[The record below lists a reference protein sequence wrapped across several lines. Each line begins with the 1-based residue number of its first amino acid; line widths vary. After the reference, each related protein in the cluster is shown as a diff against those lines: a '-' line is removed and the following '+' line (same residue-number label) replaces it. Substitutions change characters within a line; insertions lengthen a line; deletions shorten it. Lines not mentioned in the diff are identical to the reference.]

1 MKLDSDFMRQ
11 ILLLIENNEDYLMS
25 SLALKKAL
33 SVKGRAAERK
43 FMGHI
48 MLLADNNV
56 IESVNSKYPFGF
68 VFGVDGEYSIIEAS
82 YRLTARGYELID
94 VIKNDEIFEKVFNCF
109 RTYYMEHCQDT
120 TRPFDGILPLLEE
133 LKKRKIKMAIVS
145 NKLQPAVEQ
154 LNNHFFK
161 KHISS
166 AVGESATVR
175 RKPNPDAV
183 IAAMNALG
191 SRKDETI
198 YVGDS
203 EIDIETA
210 KNAGI
215 DCIVVLWGF
224 RDECFLRSQYH
235 NIHYIHSPKELLY
248 LLDTSI

>member
-1 MKLDSDFMRQ
+1 MLKQITTVIFDLDGT
-11 ILLLIENNEDYLMS
+11 LLNTLEDLAASVNY
-25 SLALKKAL
+25 ALKTNGYPQRTTNEIRTFL
-33 SVKGRAAERK
+33 GNGVKSLVKCSLG
-43 FMGHI
+43 
-48 MLLADNNV
+48 
-56 IESVNSKYPFGF
+56 
-68 VFGVDGEYSIIEAS
+68 
-82 YRLTARGYELID
+82 
-94 VIKNDEIFEKVFNCF
+94 KNDSDEIFEKVFNCF

>member
-1 MKLDSDFMRQ
+1 MLKQITTVIFDLDGT
-11 ILLLIENNEDYLMS
+11 LLNTLEDLAASVNY
-25 SLALKKAL
+25 ALKTNGYPQRTTNEIRTFL
-33 SVKGRAAERK
+33 GNGVKSLVKCSLG
-43 FMGHI
+43 
-48 MLLADNNV
+48 
-56 IESVNSKYPFGF
+56 
-68 VFGVDGEYSIIEAS
+68 
-82 YRLTARGYELID
+82 
-94 VIKNDEIFEKVFNCF
+94 KNDSDEIFEKVFNCF

-183 IAAMNALG
+183 IAAMNAWG

>member
-1 MKLDSDFMRQ
+1 MLKQITTVIFDLDGT
-11 ILLLIENNEDYLMS
+11 LLNTLEDLAASVNY
-25 SLALKKAL
+25 ALKTNGYPQRTTNEMRTY
-33 SVKGRAAERK
+33 SGNGVKSLVKCSLG
-43 FMGHI
+43 
-48 MLLADNNV
+48 
-56 IESVNSKYPFGF
+56 
-68 VFGVDGEYSIIEAS
+68 
-82 YRLTARGYELID
+82 
-94 VIKNDEIFEKVFNCF
+94 KNDSDEIFEKVFNCF

>member
-1 MKLDSDFMRQ
+1 MLKQITTVIFDLDGT
-11 ILLLIENNEDYLMS
+11 LLNTLEDLAASVNY
-25 SLALKKAL
+25 ALKTNGYPQRTTNEIRTFL
-33 SVKGRAAERK
+33 GNGVKSLVKCSLG
-43 FMGHI
+43 
-48 MLLADNNV
+48 
-56 IESVNSKYPFGF
+56 
-68 VFGVDGEYSIIEAS
+68 
-82 YRLTARGYELID
+82 
-94 VIKNDEIFEKVFNCF
+94 KNDSDEIFEKVFNCF

-224 RDECFLRSQYH
+224 RDECFLRSQYP

>member
-1 MKLDSDFMRQ
+1 MLKQITTVIFDLDGT
-11 ILLLIENNEDYLMS
+11 LLNTLEDLAASVNY
-25 SLALKKAL
+25 ALKTNGYPQRTTNEIRTFL
-33 SVKGRAAERK
+33 GNGVKSLVKCSLG
-43 FMGHI
+43 
-48 MLLADNNV
+48 
-56 IESVNSKYPFGF
+56 
-68 VFGVDGEYSIIEAS
+68 
-82 YRLTARGYELID
+82 
-94 VIKNDEIFEKVFNCF
+94 KNDSDEIFEKVFNCF

-235 NIHYIHSPKELLY
+235 NIHYIHSPN
-248 LLDTSI
+248 DT

>member
-1 MKLDSDFMRQ
+1 MLKQITTVIFDLDGT
-11 ILLLIENNEDYLMS
+11 LLNTLEDLAASVNY
-25 SLALKKAL
+25 ALKTNGYPQRTTNEIRTFL
-33 SVKGRAAERK
+33 GNGVKSLVKCSLG
-43 FMGHI
+43 
-48 MLLADNNV
+48 
-56 IESVNSKYPFGF
+56 
-68 VFGVDGEYSIIEAS
+68 
-82 YRLTARGYELID
+82 
-94 VIKNDEIFEKVFNCF
+94 KNDSDEIFEKVFNCF

-215 DCIVVLWGF
+215 DCFVVLWGF

>member
-1 MKLDSDFMRQ
+1 MLKQITTVIFDLDGT
-11 ILLLIENNEDYLMS
+11 LLNTLEDLAASVNY
-25 SLALKKAL
+25 ALKTNGYPQRTTNEIRTFL
-33 SVKGRAAERK
+33 GNGVKSLVKCSLG
-43 FMGHI
+43 
-48 MLLADNNV
+48 
-56 IESVNSKYPFGF
+56 
-68 VFGVDGEYSIIEAS
+68 
-82 YRLTARGYELID
+82 
-94 VIKNDEIFEKVFNCF
+94 KNDSDEIFEKVFNCF

-210 KNAGI
+210 KNPGI